1 MKNVAF
7 YNILYLWLY
16 YRPVDRKLARYFLVE
31 PSRREVGHPFTMQ
44 FQVKCHACWCYTKS
58 LWYCRGVTKQSDRW
72 HFTLQMLY
80 QYPFNFFWCCGPLYT
95 SLNSTS
101 SSQLAR
107 FESME
112 STEPSRG
119 KKKLIDAGFMFTF
132 QAFSSDSTK
141 RFWRCV
147 IRSCQCRL
155 HTDVNDVIINRIGHR
170 THGSDA
176 AGVEVAKIKANTK
189 RRALDTMELLSQIHD
204 QVFRFIGQAV
214 QRQMPSI
221 SATKQLIQ
229 RARAQIEAPVVSA
242 NTCKSR
248 ISRCTRQYKFYYPS
262 PDVDELFL
270 LGDSG
275 QIAWWFPN
283 RVMIFGRV
291 NHRNGV
297 QDMDFCKIS

>member
-1 MKNVAF
+1 
-7 YNILYLWLY
+7 
-16 YRPVDRKLARYFLVE
+16 
-31 PSRREVGHPFTMQ
+31 
-44 FQVKCHACWCYTKS
+44 
-58 LWYCRGVTKQSDRW
+58 
-72 HFTLQMLY
+72 
-80 QYPFNFFWCCGPLYT
+80 
-95 SLNSTS
+95 
-101 SSQLAR
+101 
-107 FESME
+107 ME
-112 STEPSRG
+112 STETTRG
-119 KKKLIDAGFMFTF
+119 KKKLIDDGYMFIF
-132 QAFSSDSTK
+132 HAFSADSTK
-141 RFWRCV
+141 MFWRCV

-155 HTDVNDVIINRIGHR
+155 HMDVNDVIVNRLGHH

-189 RRALDTMELLSQIHD
+189 RRAPDTMELLSQIHD